1 LMLKRYCSA
10 VHSRHALLNS
20 VRGMTDCR
28 RSFPLKHLRLLL
40 VAVLTFGFLALLPI
54 PLAHAH
60 NLFTCTWDG
69 TNNNWES
76 AHWIGSGNGCG
87 VFPDDNSIANIPSG
101 TVTVTGT
108 DTFLDLT
115 MTGGNLIIASGGS
128 LTTQGTV
135 NNNGAGSITNM
146 GTFTD
151 SLGGL
156 NNNGGGT
163 ITNTGTLAFSDHIDN
178 GPGAII
184 NRGTIT
190 VTDNIANSGTI
201 TNCGGTIT
209 FGSFSGNQIVQG
221 GTACGSSTP
230 PIPEY
235 PIGLP
240 ILAILT
246 ILAYGLIRRRTRK

>member
-1 LMLKRYCSA
+1 MKNLRF
-10 VHSRHALLNS
+10 LLA
-20 VRGMTDCR
+20 
-28 RSFPLKHLRLLL
+28 
-40 VAVLTFGFLALLPI
+40 AVLILGFLALFPI

-87 VFPDDNSIANIPSG
+87 TFPDDNSNAFIPSG
-101 TVTVTGT
+101 TVTVTGA
-108 DTFLDLT
+108 DTFLNLQ
-115 MTGGNLIIASGGS
+115 MNGGNLIIDSGGS
-128 LTTQGTV
+128 LTTQGTI

-163 ITNTGTLAFSDHIDN
+163 ITNTGTLALSDHLDN
-178 GPGAII
+178 GPGTII

-209 FGSFSGNQIVQG
+209 FGAFSGNAIVSG

-240 ILAILT
+240 ILAIFM
-246 ILAYGLIRRRTRK
+246 IIGYGLIRRKTRYD